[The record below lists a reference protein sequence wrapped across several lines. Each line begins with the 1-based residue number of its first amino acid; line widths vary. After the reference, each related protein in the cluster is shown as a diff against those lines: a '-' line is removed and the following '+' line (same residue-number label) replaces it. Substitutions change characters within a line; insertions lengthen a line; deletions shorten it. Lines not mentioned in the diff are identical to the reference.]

1 MGGVAQLHYA
11 HRHDFTFVYN
21 DALTLKVREKGSG
34 MTKHRSTDE
43 QIARDINRA
52 IEMTLKGKKP
62 ARVLCVQNPPFNVKH
77 RSTAQVMNH
86 MEEHV
91 HQAHTDRYR
100 TPITWPEKLLL
111 VLSLLMLVLSAGAT
125 IAYLVYIL
133 LVLFA

>member
-1 MGGVAQLHYA
+1 
-11 HRHDFTFVYN
+11 
-21 DALTLKVREKGSG
+21 
-34 MTKHRSTDE
+34 MTKHRSIAE

-62 ARVLCVQNPPFNVKH
+62 ARVACSLCVQNPPFSVEH